1 MEALSLV
8 LLSLASFAIGLML
21 GAWLVYVAAWKRGHQ
36 AARDAQL
43 LELEQWKSE
52 ALASRLRLASAQTM
66 F

>member
-1 MEALSLV
+1 MDALPFIGFYTLV
-8 LLSLASFAIGLML
+8 AVLFFLSGWWFGRMGKLDAVDEQYSLA
-21 GAWLVYVAAWKRGHQ
+21 
-36 AARDAQL
+36 L